1 MSSYRSEILQFPN
14 RVMYA
19 ELEAYRINIWANVF
33 PIICCYDLC
42 IHIPQSAHHETD
54 SNSRIELDL
63 FPIIDFGNWN
73 RFPSLHVGQNG
84 CSAPLDFWGTLIQQ
98 PGYTRWW
105 QTFTRWMMVWSHGW
119 IVWLSNMVVK
129 NWQISTLVS
138 WKKVVPTWHYRI
150 HVEWIGN
157 RADPRREA
165 QRVWN

>member
-33 PIICCYDLC
+33 PMICCYDLC

-73 RFPSLHVGQNG
+73 RFPSLIHTHNNCIIFLLWLHGPFQA
-84 CSAPLDFWGTLIQQ
+84 SAMAQAPAPPEMNLIEALVEGGRAAIQ
-98 PGYTRWW
+98 
-105 QTFTRWMMVWSHGW
+105 WSKGW
-119 IVWLSNMVVK
+119 TKGRILGRPSF
-129 NWQISTLVS
+129 QSSTDL
-138 WKKVVPTWHYRI
+138 
-150 HVEWIGN
+150 
-157 RADPRREA
+157 
-165 QRVWN
+165 

>member
-33 PIICCYDLC
+33 PMICCYDLC

-73 RFPSLHVGQNG
+73 RFPSLHY
-84 CSAPLDFWGTLIQQ
+84 IQQ
-98 PGYTRWW
+98 TVITRAKLVLPPTYNKLLYSVHLALDWLFHWWMGEWMDRVAFGGYGRGSSKLCKS
-105 QTFTRWMMVWSHGW
+105 FFR
-119 IVWLSNMVVK
+119 IVCLWGQSGVLSLA
-129 NWQISTLVS
+129 S
-138 WKKVVPTWHYRI
+138 RI
-150 HVEWIGN
+150 
-157 RADPRREA
+157 
-165 QRVWN
+165 